1 MNIYIDLT
9 PADFI
14 TLFGLGF
21 VCILIFLITGIMLV
35 VTKNPNLISKN
46 QKFKNPELL
55 TKLYGWIY
63 IIFSVITGVLLAV
76 AYYLKDLHLTLFYII
91 VIVVLTMLLI
101 QHFLQRKFKVK

>member
-21 VCILIFLITGIMLV
+21 VCVAIFLVTGIMLL

-46 QKFKNPELL
+46 HKFRETKLL
-55 TKLYGWIY
+55 TTLYGWIY
-63 IIFSVITGVLLAV
+63 VISSVVTGALLAV
-76 AYYLKDLHLTLFYII
+76 AYFMKDLHLTLFYII
-91 VIVVLTMLLI
+91 VIIVLTMLLI
-101 QHFLQRKFKVK
+101 QHFLQRKFIDK